1 MPTILNEKQPAKS
14 GLAIPTLYLV
24 LATVAAA
31 VQWNKWQVLHHVRNL
46 VALVVSLLIL
56 VVAATYMAR
65 TLHSRRQAG
74 L

>member
-1 MPTILNEKQPAKS
+1 VIEKKPAKS
-14 GLAIPTLYLV
+14 GLAVPTLYLV

-31 VQWNKWQVLHHVRNL
+31 VQWNKWQALRHTRNL
-46 VALVVSLLIL
+46 VALVLSLLIM

-65 TLHSRRQAG
+65 AFTNRRSAG